1 MAVDRE
7 FEAHLKDL
15 FEPVGSINFR
25 RMFGGIGIFRH
36 GLMFALSTSENRLAL
51 KADDQTIPDFKAAGC
66 EEWMPQQPGRKPIS
80 MGYWYAPE
88 VLLED
93 PEELQAWAAKAFDA
107 AARIDQ
113 AKPPSQR
120 KLKL

>member
-15 FEPVGSINFR
+15 FEPLGSVNFR

-51 KADDQTIPDFKAAGC
+51 KADDETIPEFTAAGC
-66 EEWMPQQPGRKPIS
+66 EEWKPQQPGRKPIS

-88 VLLED
+88 ILLED
-93 PEELQAWAAKAFDA
+93 PEEMQAWAVKAFDA